1 MRISDWSSYVCS
13 SDLLPALVESA
24 EGAEDDVV
32 DAARQIAEHAV
43 DATDVVVAVAASGH
57 TPFTLRAIED
67 ARVRGALTI
76 AIGNNASTPVLQ
88 AAKHALFLGTGSE
101 IISGSTRMK
110 AGTAQKADRTS
121 TRLNSSN

>member
-76 AIGNNASTPVLQ
+76 AIANNATTPVIQ
-88 AAKHALFLGTGSE
+88 AAQHAKTGRASRWAR
-101 IISGSTRMK
+101 GC
-110 AGTAQKADRTS
+110 QYV
-121 TRLNSSN
+121 